1 MPSGRRARPRGNHL
15 AWTGRR
21 PSGRRPLPFGRTIAG
36 VLTSLLVLASLLG
49 LGQTAQADTPGI
61 ASTMLYNGS
70 ALQPGTVLTAG
81 ATLDLKVQ
89 YDNTKVAPGST
100 VVFDVGS
107 NVRVTSLPAANT
119 SIASVVQVGAA
130 VSVTFK
136 DPLPA
141 DVNQG
146 VFDIGLSVT
155 NPAQSGADV
164 IAWKIDGS
172 GPSIPVT
179 IKRTGDTPPPT
190 QSADAKSVSPT
201 DLNKYVRVAED
212 GTVTMDSTLAGQAIS
227 YTLTLTSTRAQ
238 TDFPIADQLPS
249 YLGYDTDSFHF
260 ALTTWDA
267 DGLNKST
274 TAPAPYPVTVSGNAF
289 TSTTDVPGPSILT
302 ITYTVHVTDPV
313 GLGAALQAQL
323 LGKAAGTSYT
333 LPLQNTATFNGNQ
346 DKATVNVRGTVPAA
360 PCVGLCTHTLTKASN
375 WDTRN
380 VLTDSAGVLT
390 PAQEVVYTLKAN
402 VGTTDAALPTNL
414 VLSDALPAGMSWNA
428 TDAQFITG
436 LASTRAADCPDAT
449 AFAADGY
456 VGQWCVNDRTLQINL
471 GAAKSTNV
479 TVNAK
484 ALVSSVAGLTS
495 SGTAGAHGG
504 TPYQLPN
511 TANLY
516 YGGTA
521 PQTASK
527 TITVTKLPASD
538 GTAYTD
544 ASVFS
549 KTVSTPPTAVN
560 AGETATI
567 PYVFKVGA
575 GKGIDLKTSTITDF
589 LDKGVYGDI
598 DLSTVNPTGKYNGQS
613 LTAASFS
620 LTTDTDGNLLITLS
634 DAGKAVVVAQGVDK
648 AFELDLALTTLPF
661 DGKVTKTITN
671 RAELTGAAGQ
681 PPYTSTVSNVTTS
694 YGSEVEIDKTLYDP
708 ATGSY
713 IGTLLATTN
722 GPSTYVY
729 KIDFIP
735 HGGYNAVAI
744 SDVVDRLPAGLTFL
758 GFVEDGDTGVEHP
771 LSGPVDIGGNLEA
784 VHDAATATVT
794 IRQKSGTVLDNPD
807 GHTLSTY
814 FAVSVAALTNPIV
827 NSIGGSTA
835 TIVPAGKVSVG
846 DYVWVDS
853 NRDGRQDAG
862 EPGIPGVVLTITGPD
877 GKPVTDVN
885 GNPVG
890 PVTTDANGRYSFDDL
905 PVLIGDETY
914 TVQID
919 RSASATALAPYIPTT
934 AGVGDRTGD
943 SSTWTAST
951 LAGDLHA
958 DGDRDPSLDFGFVT
972 KTLPPALTDPSGPVD
987 PPARIL
993 AQTGSDVGPGLALAL
1008 AGIALLVGAAALT
1021 VLDLR
1026 RRRGE
1031 A

>member
-1 MPSGRRARPRGNHL
+1 VL
-15 AWTGRR
+15 A
-21 PSGRRPLPFGRTIAG
+21 
-36 VLTSLLVLASLLG
+36 SLLVLASFFG
-49 LGQTAQADTPGI
+49 LDQAARADAPGI

-70 ALQPGTVLTAG
+70 ALQPGTVLVAG
-81 ATLDLKVQ
+81 AKLDLKVQ

-100 VVFDVGS
+100 VTFDVGS
-107 NVRVTSLPAANT
+107 NVSVTSLPAANT
-119 SIASVVQVGAA
+119 SIASVTQVGAV

-164 IAWKIDGS
+164 IAWKVDGS

-179 IKRTGDTPPPT
+179 IKRSGDTPPPT

-227 YTLTLTSTRAQ
+227 YTLTLTSTQAQ
-238 TDFPIADQLPS
+238 TDFPILDQLPS
-249 YLGYDTDSFHF
+249 YLGYDAGSFTF

-274 TAPAPYPVTVSGNAF
+274 TTPAPYPVTVSGTSF

-302 ITYTVHVTDPV
+302 ITYTVHVTDPD
-313 GLGAALQAQL
+313 GLAAALQAQL

-360 PCVGLCTHTLTKASN
+360 PCVGVCTHTLTKASS

-380 VLTDSAGVLT
+380 VLADSAGVLT
-390 PAQEVVYTLKAN
+390 PAQEVVYTLKAS
-402 VGTTDAALPTNL
+402 VGTTEAALPTNV
-414 VLSDALPAGMSWNA
+414 VLIDPLPTGMRWDT
-428 TDAQFITG
+428 TDPQFITG
-436 LASTRAADCPDAT
+436 LASTQAADCPDAT
-449 AFAADGY
+449 AFAADAY
-456 VGQWCVNDRTLQINL
+456 VGQWCVGDRTLQVNL
-471 GAAKSTNV
+471 GADKSTNA

-495 SGTAGAHGG
+495 SGTPGAQGG

-511 TANLY
+511 TASLH
-516 YGGTA
+516 YGGTS

-527 TITVTKLPASD
+527 TITVTKLPGAD
-538 GTAYTD
+538 GAAYTD
-544 ASVFS
+544 ASVFR
-549 KTVSTPPTAVN
+549 KTVNNPPTAVN
-560 AGETATI
+560 AGETAMI
-567 PYVFKVGA
+567 PYVFTVGA
-575 GKGIDLKTSTITDF
+575 GKGIDLRTSTITDF
-589 LDKGVYGDI
+589 LDKDVYGDI
-598 DLSTVNPTGKYNGQS
+598 DLTTVNPTGKYNGQS

-648 AFELDLALTTLPF
+648 AFQLDLSLTTLPF
-661 DGKVTKTITN
+661 DGKVTKTISN

-694 YGSEVEIDKTLYDP
+694 FGSEVEIDKTLYDP
-708 ATGSY
+708 ATGTY
-713 IGTLLATTN
+713 TDTLQATTN
-722 GPSTYVY
+722 GPSTYLY

-735 HGGYNAVAI
+735 HGGYNTVAI
-744 SDVVDRLPAGLTFL
+744 SDIVDRLPAGLEFV
-758 GFVEDGDTGVEHP
+758 GFVQADDTAVADP
-771 LSGPVDIGGNLEA
+771 LSGPVDIGGDLEA
-784 VHDAATATVT
+784 VHDAAAATVT

-807 GHTLSTY
+807 GHTLSAY
-814 FAVSVAALTNPIV
+814 FAVSVTALTNPIV
-827 NSIGGSTA
+827 NSIGGSSA
-835 TIVPAGKVSVG
+835 TIVPTGKVSVG

-862 EPGIPGVVLTITGPD
+862 EPGIPGVVLTITGLD
-877 GKPVTDVN
+877 SKPVTDVN

-890 PVTTDANGRYSFDDL
+890 PVTTDADGHYSFDDL
-905 PVLIGDETY
+905 PVLSGDETY

-919 RSASATALAPYIPTT
+919 QSASATALAPYVPTT

-951 LAGDLHA
+951 LPGDLHA
-958 DGDRDPSLDFGFVT
+958 DGDGDPSLDFGFVAT
-972 KTLPPALTDPSGPVD
+972 TLPPTIADPSGPVD
-987 PPARIL
+987 PPAHTL
-993 AQTGSDVGPGLALAL
+993 AQTGSDVGPGLGLAL
-1008 AGIALLVGAAALT
+1008 AGIALLVGAATLT
-1021 VLDLR
+1021 VAGLR
-1026 RRRGE
+1026 RRRTE